1 MILKKTSLTIV
12 LLLWFTQLFGQT
24 NYLTQISYA
33 KNEYEYQC
41 RVISSRKV
49 PFGSIW
55 LPENKRLVVYIRN
68 SVWSG
73 DTNSIVPKEGPV
85 KKMFIRQSEGDPGV
99 VEFIVDFNV
108 NRKYAIDYSGLDI
121 VTYIEGDAPLNR
133 RSFTGSMDQKNRI
146 ERNGALYASNKITM
160 DYRGADLP
168 NVLRLLAAQNN
179 VNIVAGKDVSG
190 NVTLSLRQVTL
201 KEALDN
207 ILYAGGY
214 DYVMNDDV
222 ILVKKNDTFF
232 PALAQTKVYHLKY
245 INADNLKKIILDML
259 PEKAKIQVLSPE
271 FYNQFEAGSKN
282 ETKDQNALKK
292 RSSTLIVTERPDVIA
307 KIDEIV
313 AQLDIPSPQIIIESK
328 LLELA
333 PLQRQTIGIDWDKT
347 LTASLV
353 SDDVLPSGDNIKYSA
368 MNDGLQRHSSWKL
381 GHLTAS
387 QFSVV
392 LDFLQEATET
402 KLISNP
408 RVIATDNVTS
418 RISVGTTFPVPQINR
433 GMAGQGDIVTFNYK
447 DVDIELNVTPHVVNT
462 NEIIMYVNPIIEE
475 ITGEVVVDINR
486 APITSKRSVNT
497 VVTVKD
503 GETIVI
509 GGMIKEDR
517 KKTVSKVFL
526 LGEIPLIGNLFRHT
540 SYEKKQKDLVI
551 FITPHILR

>member
-1 MILKKTSLTIV
+1 M
-12 LLLWFTQLFGQT
+12 LLWFTQLFGQT

-33 KNEYEYQC
+33 KSEFEYQC
-41 RVISSRKV
+41 RVISSHKV

-55 LPENKRLVVYIRN
+55 LPENKRLVVYIRG
-68 SVWSG
+68 SVWGG
-73 DTNSIVPKEGPV
+73 DKDTIVPKKGPV
-85 KKMFIRQSEGDPGV
+85 KKMFIRQSEGDAGV
-99 VEFIVDFNV
+99 VEFIVDFKV
-108 NRKYAIDYSGLDI
+108 SRKYAIDYDGLDI
-121 VTYIEGDAPLNR
+121 VTYIEGDAPLSKESSAGGR
-133 RSFTGSMDQKNRI
+133 DGRDQKNRI
-146 ERNGALYASNKITM
+146 ERKGPLYANNKITM
-160 DYRGADLP
+160 DYRGADLA
-168 NVLRLLAAQNN
+168 NVLRLLADQNK
-179 VNIVAGKDVSG
+179 VNIVAGNDVTG
-190 NVTLSLRQVTL
+190 NVTLSLRNVTL

-207 ILYAGGY
+207 ILYAGGF
-214 DYVMNDDV
+214 DYVINKDV

-232 PALAQTKVYHLKY
+232 PSLSQTKVYHLKY
-245 INADNLKKIILDML
+245 INAENLKKIIRDML
-259 PEKAKIQVLSPE
+259 PEKSKIQVLSPE
-271 FYNQFEAGSKN
+271 FYNQLETGTKN
-282 ETKDQNALKK
+282 AVVDKNGLKK

-313 AQLDIPSPQIIIESK
+313 AQLDLPSPQIVIESK

-333 PLQRQTIGIDWDKT
+333 PLQKETIGIDWDKT

-368 MNDGLQRHSSWKL
+368 MNDGLQRNSSWKL

-392 LDFLQEATET
+392 LDFLKETTET

-433 GMAGQGDIVTFNYK
+433 GVAGQGDIVTFNYK
-447 DVDIELNVTPHVVNT
+447 DVDIELNVTAHVVNE

-475 ITGEVVVDINR
+475 ITGEVVIDVNR
-486 APITSKRSVNT
+486 APITSKRTVNT

-526 LGEIPLIGNLFRHT
+526 LGDIPLIGNLFRHS
-540 SYEKKQKDLVI
+540 SYKKQQRDLVI